1 MMHFHVFLCPT
12 VFFSYFFIIQRQ
24 LVGGEKKSNTELK
37 KKHKKRKD
45 YATEREKKMM
55 NDIKK
60 WEGEKIMVKVYDN
73 LQEEIKLK
81 GEDIVKLEKSVVSS
95 KAEIEDLQSEFQ
107 AERTDYL
114 DTIRKMERELQLQN
128 QILAKIQPLIR
139 RDCNYS
145 NIDRMKVLAEFDDEH
160 DKWKIP
166 DVQVEKV
173 SLPKTVPGMDS
184 MSSTKLSS
192 TENHN
197 NVTEYS
203 QRDDVDK
210 YAQHILSTQN
220 EQYAN
225 QYFKSKRT
233 DKLLSGS
240 TSSSMHLNSNNSNNN
255 NNLALAKLQPLTSPS
270 SSSVQDPLTMQRR
283 PQKLEALPTKLHDKK
298 KKKKNK
304 DQ

>member
-1 MMHFHVFLCPT
+1 M
-12 VFFSYFFIIQRQ
+12 
-24 LVGGEKKSNTELK
+24 K

-55 NDIKK
+55 NDIKQ

-81 GEDIVKLEKSVVSS
+81 GEDIVKLEKLVVNS
-95 KAEIEDLQSEFQ
+95 KSEIEDLQSEFQ

-128 QILAKIQPLIR
+128 QILTKIQPLIR

-145 NIDRMKVLAEFDDEH
+145 NIDRMKVLAEFDDER

-166 DVQVEKV
+166 EIQVEKI

-192 TENHN
+192 SENN
-197 NVTEYS
+197 NTSEYS

-240 TSSSMHLNSNNSNNN
+240 TSSSMHLNNNNSNNN
-255 NNLALAKLQPLTSPS
+255 NNNPALAKLQPLSSPS
-270 SSSVQDPLTMQRR
+270 STSMQDPLTMQRR
-283 PQKLEALPTKLHDKK
+283 PQKLEALPTKLNDKK

-304 DQ
+304 DQY